1 MIINDWDEKE
11 RRNQERYSL
20 EYFLRIVD
28 RDTESLLG
36 HIIDISLGGMRLI
49 SEAPIP
55 TQKDFRLWMEISLES
70 GLQGKIALE
79 ARSVWGR
86 KDINPE
92 LYDTGFSFIAL
103 SAETRSTIE
112 NLIRELSSD

>member
-1 MIINDWDEKE
+1 MIVNDWDEKN

-28 RDTESLLG
+28 QDTESMLG
-36 HIIDISLGGMRLI
+36 HIIDISTGGMRLI

-55 TQKDFRLWMEISLES
+55 TQRDFRLWMEISLES
-70 GLQGKIALE
+70 GAQGKFALE
-79 ARSVWGR
+79 ARSVWSR
-86 KDINPE
+86 EDINPQ

-103 SAETRSTIE
+103 SAEARSSIA
-112 NLIRELSSD
+112 NLIRELGSD